1 MFCEASFAYAKIGLP
16 KTGSPKVQNQKAQ
29 QPKMVVANVHKIY
42 DHSRVINF
50 ISQVQVQNQIQNQI
64 QNQSSISPVSES
76 I

>member
-1 MFCEASFAYAKIGLP
+1 
-16 KTGSPKVQNQKAQ
+16 
-29 QPKMVVANVHKIY
+29 MVVANVHKIY

-50 ISQVQVQNQIQNQI
+50 ISQVQVLNQI